1 MFPRTHDYVSPSGKI
16 IKKILFGKSMDRVD
30 QLIAKKRQEM
40 FAVHSTSL
48 FRAAS
53 SKKESHGAAHCYQ
66 QCIVPAVAPCV
77 IAPRLVSFDFRYLEC
92 LIGASPRSPGSHRRR
107 TSPIRLCLIVF
118 QLVSVLLIVIVSKRG
133 PLDRQL
139 FMIRIQ
145 RNSYHRN

>member
-1 MFPRTHDYVSPSGKI
+1 MPSMRMYAQYGHIARTIEITLTSSLRRSDRRCAPCTAPRCRGRHHPRMSRTVLHN
-16 IKKILFGKSMDRVD
+16 
-30 QLIAKKRQEM
+30 
-40 FAVHSTSL
+40 
-48 FRAAS
+48 
-53 SKKESHGAAHCYQ
+53 CYQ

-118 QLVSVLLIVIVSKRG
+118 QLASVLLIAIISKRG

-139 FMIRIQ
+139 FMIRIP

>member
-1 MFPRTHDYVSPSGKI
+1 MPSMRMYAQYGHIARTIEITLTSSLRRNDRRCAPCTAPRCRGRHHPRMSRTVLHIVTNNVI
-16 IKKILFGKSMDRVD
+16 
-30 QLIAKKRQEM
+30 
-40 FAVHSTSL
+40 
-48 FRAAS
+48 
-53 SKKESHGAAHCYQ
+53 
-66 QCIVPAVAPCV
+66 IVPAVAPCV